1 MRKVDLG
8 LLVVG
13 LPAILALAFYP
24 VSKESSSLVPT
35 IINGVATSTSV
46 IVTFTGL
53 LMTLGI
59 SSKLVELQ
67 GEKRRLYFTIVFLG
81 LSGFLLFLAYIT
93 EMMSLDTGNF
103 VESLKLSMVGLVISI
118 ETFVSFMDFIILQIY
133 PEARRPRVN

>member
-1 MRKVDLG
+1 
-8 LLVVG
+8 
-13 LPAILALAFYP
+13 
-24 VSKESSSLVPT
+24 
-35 IINGVATSTSV
+35 
-46 IVTFTGL
+46 
-53 LMTLGI
+53 MTLGV

-118 ETFVSFMDFIILQIY
+118 ETFVSFVDFIILQIY
-133 PEARRPRVN
+133 PEARRPRVR

>member
-8 LLVVG
+8 LLLVG
-13 LPAILALAFYP
+13 LPAILALTFYP
-24 VSKESSSLVPT
+24 VSYESSSLVPT

-93 EMMSLDTGNF
+93 EMMSLDTGHF

-133 PEARRPRVN
+133 PEARRPRVD